1 MTAIDADV
9 CGVGKVDSIQS
20 GNTLAVVKKSCAV
33 GYYSFGHEIGHM
45 YGCLHNRE
53 EGKINYGYPE
63 GYGFLMRPPVK
74 SGFRTILA

>member
-53 EGKINYGYPE
+53 EGKINYEYPE